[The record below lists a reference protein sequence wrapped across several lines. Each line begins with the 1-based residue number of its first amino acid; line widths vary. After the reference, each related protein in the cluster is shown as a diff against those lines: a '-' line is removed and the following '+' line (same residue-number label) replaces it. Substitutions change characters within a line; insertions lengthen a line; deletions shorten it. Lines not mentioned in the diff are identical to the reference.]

1 MVSRKEKF
9 LMPINPRAL
18 SVEGKIL
25 SNRKIG
31 TYHHLVIEI
40 EGIAENCKPGNF
52 IAISVGG
59 EESNMPLRRIFAV
72 YRSNPRSQ
80 YGSIIEI
87 IVAQSGKG
95 SAWLTRQLEGSLLYI
110 TGPLGTSFPIPVEP
124 INIAIIGGGYG
135 AAPLFDLAETLK
147 NKGCRV
153 DAVIGASTAAKIFA
167 PLEGKRTVNS
177 ITIRTEDGSAGQ
189 KGRVTDQLEELLNR
203 NQIELIYSCGP
214 MGMLQAVHEIAER
227 LQIAHQISVEESM
240 ACGIGICMTCVL
252 PIRGEDGVI
261 RMLRS
266 CIDGPVIDGE
276 KLVWS
281 KGIPP
286 GTLGAS
292 L

>member
-1 MVSRKEKF
+1 MIS
-9 LMPINPRAL
+9 INQRTVT
-18 SVEGKIL
+18 SEGKIL

-31 TYHHLVIEI
+31 AYHHIIIEI
-40 EGIAENCKPGNF
+40 EGIAEGAKPGNF

-59 EESNMPLRRIFAV
+59 VESNMPLRRIFAI
-72 YRSNPRSQ
+72 YRSKAQSK
-80 YGSIIEI
+80 YGSIVEI
-87 IVAQSGKG
+87 IVAESGKG
-95 SAWLTRQLEGSLLYI
+95 SAWLTRQIEGSTLYI
-110 TGPLGTSFPIPVEP
+110 TGPLGTSFPIPADP
-124 INIAIIGGGYG
+124 INVAIIGGGYG

-153 DAVIGASTAAKIFA
+153 DALIGAATSAKIFA

-177 ITIRTEDGSAGQ
+177 ITITTEDGSAGK
-189 KGRVTDQLEELLNR
+189 KGRITDVLEDLLKE

-214 MGMLQAVHEIAER
+214 MGMLKAVHEIAER
-227 LQIAHQISVEESM
+227 LSIAHQISVEESM

-252 PIRGEDGVI
+252 PIRGDDGIV

-276 KLVWS
+276 KLIWS
-281 KGIPP
+281 EGIPP
-286 GTLGAS
+286 ETLGRH